1 MIVMIGYDRY
11 NVIVKGF
18 NGVKITPCVAF
29 GMIMFAFLYSTA
41 VCILPLL
48 EVWGKYR
55 LEGLLVTCSFDYL
68 TDDWVNMSF
77 TAFFFGFCYV
87 VPVLFICFFYSQI
100 VAAVVNHERAL
111 KAQAK
116 KMNVE
121 SLRSNE
127 VNIVLLFSYH
137 AIQHFLN
144 FRTRMLRV
152 LRYALP
158 RWPSLTSVSGSWP
171 GLLMGQWP

>member
-1 MIVMIGYDRY
+1 MVIMVKLSSICHIDEVYLFPGVTSLWMIVMIGYDRY

-29 GMIMFAFLYSTA
+29 GMIMFAFLYSTG
-41 VCILPLL
+41 VCLVPLL
-48 EVWGKYR
+48 GVWGNYT
-55 LEGLLVTCSFDYL
+55 LEGLLLTCSFDYL
-68 TDDWVNMSF
+68 TEDWVNKSF
-77 TAFFFGFCYV
+77 TLCFFLFCYLL
-87 VPVLFICFFYSQI
+87 PVLFICFFYSQI

-127 VNIVLLFSYH
+127 VGWKP
-137 AIQHFLN
+137 
-144 FRTRMLRV
+144 RV
-152 LRYALP
+152 WSIFGIFQGAKGDQKL
-158 RWPSLTSVSGSWP
+158 
-171 GLLMGQWP
+171 